1 MPESRHSHRSIIRA
15 ARPIA
20 LLLLVTLF
28 LTGCWRQ
35 PEPPRRFVPGEPLYE
50 QFTTSGSRIIVD
62 GDDGPTLKVR
72 QRRTSSRVYD
82 AQMTP
87 VGQIRALD
95 DGQFEQ
101 RSRDGKIRIQTQWLN
116 SDVAELPESW
126 RVERADGGWDVFSPG
141 GELLALWRRH
151 NDQWTMKKTYGDH
164 NSYSTH
170 LDNARRKVQSTGGD
184 LQLSTR
190 ADFND
195 LQLLALSLEE
205 LPPLPRY
212 TLALWARQNLAAP
225 EPS

>member
-1 MPESRHSHRSIIRA
+1 MIRS

-20 LLLLVTLF
+20 LLLLLTLF

-95 DGQFEQ
+95 DDQFEQ
-101 RSRDGKIRIQTQWLN
+101 RSRDGNIRLQTRWLN
-116 SDVAELPESW
+116 SDVAELSENW
-126 RVERADGGWDVFSPG
+126 RVERADGGWDVFSPD
-141 GELLALWRRH
+141 GELLALWRHH
-151 NDQWTMKKTYGDH
+151 NDQWTMKKTYGDQ
-164 NSYSTH
+164 NSYSTR
-170 LDNARRKVQSTGGD
+170 LDDPRREVHSTTGD
-184 LQLSTR
+184 LHLSTR
-190 ADFND
+190 ADFDD

-212 TLALWARQNLAAP
+212 TLALWARQNLTGP
-225 EPS
+225 DPS